1 VLLQVWLQAFFG
13 FVALGLNGSSGSSSD
28 GVGSTLN
35 CGLVELLLGALAG
48 VAAGVA
54 AAADFLF
61 RGDVRPS
68 SSYVFS
74 CETVMLTSGR

>member
-1 VLLQVWLQAFFG
+1 VLLQTWLLTFFG
-13 FVALGLNGSSGSSSD
+13 FVAFGLNGSSGSSSD
-28 GVGSTLN
+28 GVGNTLN

-54 AAADFLF
+54 EAADFLF

-68 SSYVFS
+68 SSYIFS
-74 CETVMLTSGR
+74 CETVTLTSGR